1 MRSKKMKM
9 IKRFKSKRGGSSKS
23 TTCKGRLKGKGN
35 PKCEDSSGC
44 KWIPKKG
51 KVKGHCINHTQSS
64 NSKKSIKA
72 TKNSVN
78 TTRANS
84 KKSVKAT
91 KNSVNATR
99 ANSEV
104 VAPEEERRINL
115 ENYPMNIGLDSPS
128 PPLTR
133 EEWNDTH
140 HLPKKGTKLT
150 KNDKIVIKKMDF
162 YKKLDNAKQR
172 NIDVKLN
179 EFKYKLHVDI
189 PFEEWMDDYDDYS
202 ETFIQA
208 VYKAMK
214 GTL

>member
-1 MRSKKMKM
+1 MKM
-9 IKRFKSKRGGSSKS
+9 TKRFKSKRGGSSNS
-23 TTCKGRLKGKGN
+23 TTCKGRLKGKKGN

-51 KVKGHCINHTQSS
+51 KVKGHCATRTQSS
-64 NSKKSIKA
+64 
-72 TKNSVN
+72 
-78 TTRANS
+78 NS

-140 HLPKKGTKLT
+140 HLPKNGAKLT

-179 EFKYKLHVDI
+179 EFKYKLHVNT